1 MIFKKNSDNIWT
13 SISDL
18 MTGLMIIFLFVCIG
32 FLFDLKEQ
40 ERQLEEQQKN
50 IEAIKNQYE
59 TTRVKIYKDLIEEF
73 KPEEIAGWG
82 AQIDDTELRVIFISP
97 SVFFDVGSSVVKPS
111 FQQVLT
117 EFFPRYIKV
126 LEKYSDDIL
135 EVRIEGNASIEE
147 GENINSNP
155 DYFRN
160 MQLSQARAFN
170 VLQYVFSLDAV
181 QDKRQWMID
190 KLRANGASFSK
201 ANIEKADVSRCVEI
215 SIRRNAE
222 KAVRDI
228 EKH

>member
-1 MIFKKNSDNIWT
+1 MLFKKNSDNIWT

-59 TTRVKIYKDLIEEF
+59 ATRVKIYKDLIEEF
-73 KPEEIAGWG
+73 KPEEMAGWG
-82 AQIDDTELRVIFISP
+82 AQIDDAELRVIFIAP

-170 VLQYVFSLDAV
+170 VLQYVFSLGAV
-181 QDKRQWMID
+181 QEKRQ
-190 KLRANGASFSK
+190 
-201 ANIEKADVSRCVEI
+201 
-215 SIRRNAE
+215 
-222 KAVRDI
+222 
-228 EKH
+228 

>member
-1 MIFKKNSDNIWT
+1 MLFKKNSDNIWT

-32 FLFDLKEQ
+32 FLFDLKK
-40 ERQLEEQQKN
+40 QQDE

-59 TTRVKIYKDLIEEF
+59 ATRVKIYKDLIEEF
-73 KPEEIAGWG
+73 KPEEMAGWG
-82 AQIDDTELRVIFISP
+82 AQIDDAELRVIFIAP

-170 VLQYVFSLDAV
+170 VLQYVFSLGAV
-181 QDKRQWMID
+181 QEKRQWMID

-201 ANIEKADVSRCVEI
+201 ATIEKADVSRCVEI